1 MPMMPKRTKF
11 RKQQR
16 GKLRGNATRGNYVAF
31 GDYGLQSLSAH
42 WITARQIE
50 AGRIAAQHFLRRQ
63 GKIYI
68 RISPEKPISKKP
80 LETRMGKG
88 KAETDYWAAR
98 VKTGTVLY
106 EIAGVPEELAKEA
119 MARIAQKMPVRCRFV
134 GRRLAV

>member
-1 MPMMPKRTKF
+1 MPLMPKRTKF

-16 GKLRGNATRGNYVAF
+16 GRLRGNATRGNFVAF
-31 GDYGLQSLSAH
+31 GEYGLQSLDNH
-42 WITARQIE
+42 WVTARQIE

-68 RISPEKPISKKP
+68 RVFPDKPVSKKP

-98 VKTGTVLY
+98 VKSGTVLY
-106 EIAGVPEELAKEA
+106 EIAGVSEDLAKQA

>member
-31 GDYGLQSLSAH
+31 GDYGLQSLAAH

-68 RISPEKPISKKP
+68 RIFPDKPISKKP

>member
-68 RISPEKPISKKP
+68 RIFPDKPISKKP

>member
-68 RISPEKPISKKP
+68 PIFPDKPISKKP

>member
-11 RKQQR
+11 RKQMR

-31 GDYGLQSLSAH
+31 GDFGLQALDSH
-42 WITARQIE
+42 WITARQLE

-68 RISPEKPISKKP
+68 RVFPDKPISTKP

-98 VKTGTVLY
+98 IKTGTVLY
-106 EIAGVPEELAKEA
+106 EIAGVPEELAKQA

-134 GRRLAV
+134 GRRLTV